1 MMAGVT
7 AARRTLG
14 VFGPDV
20 FRWDECD
27 LRLHAEAKSFRPS
40 KKLSARLG
48 TATVCGMKASALNDG
63 RFVTDAKGRTVGVL
77 LDVKTYER
85 LREAEE
91 DLADIRAYDNA
102 RPKVLA
108 ETKLGQ
114 VASLSEYRR
123 LRKQ

>member
-1 MMAGVT
+1 
-7 AARRTLG
+7 
-14 VFGPDV
+14 
-20 FRWDECD
+20 
-27 LRLHAEAKSFRPS
+27 
-40 KKLSARLG
+40 
-48 TATVCGMKASALNDG
+48 MKAPALKDG

-91 DLADIRAYDNA
+91 DLADIRAYDAA

-108 ETKLGQ
+108 EVKLGQ

-123 LRKQ
+123 LRKK